1 MGTLKYDGTSVDF
14 PDHVL
19 AHLEVVTIQKL
30 RRQESFFMSWLEP
43 ESAGGGRTGIWVHP
57 AAVLTFHYAANEP
70 AKIDRGWVERLT
82 FSASSAA
89 GMMVSDAEGHPT
101 PSSDP
106 TRIY

>member
-1 MGTLKYDGTSVDF
+1 MGTLKYDGTTVEF
-14 PDHVL
+14 PDRVL

-30 RRQESFFMSWLEP
+30 RRQEAFFMSWLEP

-57 AAVLTFHYAANEP
+57 AALLTFHYATNDNP
-70 AKIDRGWVERLT
+70 NIDRAWVEKLT

-89 GMMVSDAEGHPT
+89 GMFVSDAEGQPA

-106 TRIY
+106 ARIY